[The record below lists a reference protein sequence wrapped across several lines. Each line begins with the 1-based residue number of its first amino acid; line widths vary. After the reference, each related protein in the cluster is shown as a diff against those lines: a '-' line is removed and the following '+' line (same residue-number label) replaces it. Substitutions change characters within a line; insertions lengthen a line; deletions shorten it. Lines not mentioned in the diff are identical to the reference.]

1 MTETTTA
8 PIHVVVLAA
17 GQGTRMRSR
26 LPKVLHRLAGRPM
39 LEHVVATAAALSPDA
54 IHVVHGHGGESVR
67 AALSAAPVNWVEQPE
82 QLGTGHA
89 VQQAMP
95 AVPDDAVELVLCA
108 DVPLVRPATL
118 QQLVAAAAGDG
129 PAVLGVHA
137 EDPAG
142 YGRIIRDNAGA
153 VERIVE
159 HKDASAA
166 ERAVTEINTGL
177 LACPAGRL
185 REWLGRCTS
194 DNAQGEYYLTDV
206 VGLAR
211 GDGTSVAGVLAGDAD
226 EVAGVND
233 RVQLE
238 AAERRL
244 QRRQAEAAMREGL
257 GLADASRFD
266 LRGELTFGQDCTVDT
281 GVVIEGRV
289 RLGDNVRI
297 GPCTVLRDVTI
308 EDDATI
314 ESHCVLEEAHVGRGA
329 TVGPF
334 ARLRPGAEL
343 REGAKAGNFVEIK
356 KAVIGPGSKVNHLS
370 YIGDAELGRDVNVG
384 AGTITCNYDG
394 THKHRTVIGDGAF
407 IGSDSQLVAPVS
419 VGAGAYLGAGTT
431 LTRDTAPESLTVTR
445 APQKSVEGWARRRR
459 RE

>member
-1 MTETTTA
+1 MTETRPA

-26 LPKVLHRLAGRPM
+26 LPKVLHDLAGRPM
-39 LEHVVATAAALSPDA
+39 LQHVVDTAAALSPDT

-67 AALSAAPVNWVEQPE
+67 AALSDAPVTWVEQAR

-95 AVPDDAVELVLCA
+95 AIPDDAVVLVLYG

-118 QQLVAAAAGDG
+118 QQLVAAASGG
-129 PAVLGVHA
+129 PAVLGVQMD
-137 EDPAG
+137 DPAG
-142 YGRIIRDNAGA
+142 YGRIIRDSRGT

-159 HKDASAA
+159 HKDASEA

-185 REWLGRCTS
+185 RDWLARCTS

-211 GDGTSVAGVLAGDAD
+211 ADGAPVAGVLASDPD

-233 RVQLE
+233 RVQLQ

-257 GLADASRFD
+257 GLVDAARFD
-266 LRGELTFGQDCTVDT
+266 LRGELSFGQDCTVDAN
-281 GVVIEGRV
+281 VVIEGRV
-289 RLGDNVRI
+289 CLGDNVRI

-308 EDDATI
+308 DDNATV
-314 ESHCVLEEAHVGRGA
+314 ESHCVLEGTHVGRGA

-334 ARLRPGAEL
+334 ARLRPGTEL

-356 KAVIGPGSKVNHLS
+356 KAVIGAGSKVNHLS
-370 YIGDAELGRDVNVG
+370 YIGDAELGRDVNIG

-419 VGAGAYLGAGTT
+419 VGAGSFLGAGTT
-431 LTRDTAPESLTVTR
+431 LTRDTAPDSLTVTR
-445 APQKSVEGWARRRR
+445 APQKSVEDWAHRRRGK
-459 RE
+459 